1 MDVPVTEDQI
11 RTLAFYL
18 WEQDGGPDGRSDEY
32 WEIARQQ
39 LGAGTEVDGPRPS
52 DSVSGNNSAVSGIAV
67 RRSCESPSRAVITAS
82 IG

>member
-39 LGAGTEVDGPRPS
+39 LGAGTEVAADGPRPS
-52 DSVSGNNSAVSGIAV
+52 DSVREAA
-67 RRSCESPSRAVITAS
+67 ITRPLAE
-82 IG
+82 